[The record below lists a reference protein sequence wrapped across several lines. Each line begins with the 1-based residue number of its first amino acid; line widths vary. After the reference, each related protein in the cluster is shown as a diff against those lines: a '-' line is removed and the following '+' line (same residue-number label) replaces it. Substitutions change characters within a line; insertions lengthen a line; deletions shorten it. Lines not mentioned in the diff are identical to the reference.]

1 MKRLL
6 LLSMILAAHSALAQS
21 TSCERDW
28 MIGHWE
34 QAGERSIIQESWIRQ
49 DADTILGFGRT
60 IRAAT
65 GRVVAQEL
73 LRMVRKD
80 GQLVFEAKPDANPD
94 WTAFQPAECS
104 DRRLIVEN
112 PDHDFPTRLDY
123 QLVATDTMTV
133 FVSGADGQGFGLRY
147 ARLGIDRR

>member
-1 MKRLL
+1 MKPILTLL
-6 LLSMILAAHSALAQS
+6 LAIVALPVMAQ
-21 TSCERDW
+21 TTDCEPDW

-73 LRMVRKD
+73 LRMVRRED
-80 GQLVFEAKPDANPD
+80 QLVFEAKPDANPD
-94 WTAFQPAECS
+94 WTPFQPTECS
-104 DRRLIVEN
+104 GDRLTVEN
-112 PDHDFPTRLDY
+112 PYHDFPTRLDY
-123 QLVATDTMTV
+123 RLVAQDTMTV
-133 FVSGADGQGFGLRY
+133 FVSGPDGQGFGLRY
-147 ARLGIDRR
+147 VRLGIDRR